1 MVRRRALFGI
11 LTILVAAPPLRA
23 DAFDRYINSI
33 LTKVPDAQGVKELK
47 QLTPELISDN
57 DQVLT
62 GLTGA
67 FLVVKTNDGRYS
79 KLLVQL
85 ARQKIDA
92 DSSIPI
98 LLIDHYVT
106 YREGQEQ
113 TTYTKGQNVSLFPG
127 FRFNLDIGQ
136 VVPPKLGGDL
146 RFVAEG
152 GKTYVE
158 PLGKAKHYLVTQPLP
173 QAAPKKATKLVVGEV
188 FEPRYFNGTYKLY
201 DDGRRS
207 GKLTLRVADNGEVT
221 GAYYSDKDGQKYE
234 VKGKISTPKHAIQFT
249 VKFPQSV
256 QTFQGMLFTGDG
268 KALTGTSRLQDRET
282 GFYALRVD
290 EE

>member
-1 MVRRRALFGI
+1 MVRCFALCGILALF
-11 LTILVAAPPLRA
+11 VAVPSVRA
-23 DAFDRYINSI
+23 DTFDRYINSV
-33 LTKVPDAQGVKELK
+33 LTKVPEAQGVKELK

-62 GLTGA
+62 GVTGA
-67 FLVVKTNDGRYS
+67 FLVIKTNEGRHS

-92 DSSIPI
+92 DSSMPV
-98 LLIDHYVT
+98 LLIDRYVT

-113 TTYTKGQNVSLFPG
+113 TVYTKGQNVSLFDG

-158 PLGKAKHYLVTQPLP
+158 PLGKAKLYLVTQPLP
-173 QAAPKKATKLVVGEV
+173 EAAPKKVAKLVVGEV

-207 GKLTLRVADNGEVT
+207 GKLTLHVANDGEVS

-234 VKGKISTPKHAIQFT
+234 VKGKVGTPKHAIQFS

-256 QTFQGMLFTGDG
+256 QVFQGMLFTGDG

-282 GFYALRVD
+282 GFYALRVED
-290 EE
+290 E